1 MTLQIQGTIEQIRT
15 RLPASVASVEE
26 PPLLGAADPQ
36 TGRRLRVELR
46 AERLDWLPPVL
57 ASLDQ
62 PFIIERPDELRSLVT
77 ALADRLA
84 APPAKVRRTNDRS
97 GTVTWRPEGPSAG
110 RSPAADVADEVL
122 ADQDGDAD
130 AAEEED
136 QHPDGIQVGLDK
148 PERAD
153 DQPEQDDQGNRS
165 DVSAAHVT
173 VHLWENVERCSR
185 VYPERDGGTHQSVT
199 ALQPLSGHAV
209 VGGRVIG
216 AVAHVLA
223 VNPVPARSQM
233 GSSLGFHIILACFG
247 IAFAAVTMTAEWI
260 GIRRGD
266 AAALL
271 LARRWSKI
279 MAVLVAVGAVSG
291 TVLSYEMGLLWPG
304 LMGRFGAAIGFPFS
318 VEGIFFFLEAIFV
331 GVYLYGWRRL
341 PPWAHWWS
349 GMPIV
354 VAGILGAMS
363 VVAANSWMN
372 SPAGYTLS
380 HGKITNVSP
389 VSVFFNAST
398 PYETAHMVLA
408 AYMVT
413 GFLVAGVYAVGLLRG
428 RRDRYHRLGFAVP
441 FTIAGIAAPLQVM
454 MGDIIAR
461 FIAHNQPVKFAA
473 MEYVSATTRD
483 APEWLGGIL
492 INGHVYFGAAI
503 PAFDSILVGFS
514 PHTRV
519 IGWDSVPAA
528 QRPPLVT
535 LIHLSFDLMVGI
547 GFFLFAL
554 AAWQG
559 WWWWFHRRLLVTAWF
574 LVPAALSGVA
584 AVAAMEAGW
593 VVTEVGRQPWI
604 VYRVMLVSDAVTPS
618 SGVPVTLGVI
628 LALYAILTV
637 VSIGVPMIMSRRW
650 RREAPAEEEAEQVP
664 YGPSPARASPSGPP
678 ASPAVPRASSG
689 GPGAS

>member
-1 MTLQIQGTIEQIRT
+1 M
-15 RLPASVASVEE
+15 
-26 PPLLGAADPQ
+26 
-36 TGRRLRVELR
+36 
-46 AERLDWLPPVL
+46 
-57 ASLDQ
+57 
-62 PFIIERPDELRSLVT
+62 
-77 ALADRLA
+77 
-84 APPAKVRRTNDRS
+84 
-97 GTVTWRPEGPSAG
+97 
-110 RSPAADVADEVL
+110 
-122 ADQDGDAD
+122 
-130 AAEEED
+130 
-136 QHPDGIQVGLDK
+136 
-148 PERAD
+148 
-153 DQPEQDDQGNRS
+153 
-165 DVSAAHVT
+165 
-173 VHLWENVERCSR
+173 
-185 VYPERDGGTHQSVT
+185 
-199 ALQPLSGHAV
+199 
-209 VGGRVIG
+209 G

-223 VNPVPARSQM
+223 AGPVPARSQM

-247 IAFAAVTMTAEWI
+247 IAFAVVTMTAEWI

-271 LARRWSKI
+271 LARRWSKV

-304 LMGRFGAAIGFPFS
+304 LMGRFGSAIGVPFS

-331 GVYLYGWRRL
+331 GVYLYGWERL
-341 PPWAHWWS
+341 RPWAHWWS

-354 VAGILGAMS
+354 VAGVLGALS

-380 HGKITNVSP
+380 DGKITSVDP
-389 VSVFFNAST
+389 VSVFFNAAT

-473 MEYVSATTRD
+473 MEYVSKTSREV
-483 APEWLGGIL
+483 PEWIGGVF
-492 INGHVYFGAAI
+492 INGHVYLGASI

-514 PHTRV
+514 PHVRV
-519 IGWDSVPAA
+519 IGWDSVRPS
-528 QRPPLVT
+528 QRPPLVS
-535 LIHLSFDLMVGI
+535 LIHLSFDLMVGL
-547 GFFLFAL
+547 GFFLLAL

-559 WWWWFHRRLLVTAWF
+559 WWWWWHRRVLVTAWF
-574 LVPAALSGVA
+574 LVPAALGGVA

-604 VYRVMLVSDAVTPS
+604 VYRVLLVANSVTPS
-618 SGVPVTLGVI
+618 RGVPVTLGVT
-628 LALYAILTV
+628 LALYAVLTV

-650 RREAPAEEEAEQVP
+650 RQGPAAEEEAEQVP
-664 YGPSPARASPSGPP
+664 YGPPRADESHTGPT
-678 ASPAVPRASSG
+678 ASPAARRTPSG
-689 GPGAS
+689 GA

>member
-1 MTLQIQGTIEQIRT
+1 M
-15 RLPASVASVEE
+15 
-26 PPLLGAADPQ
+26 
-36 TGRRLRVELR
+36 
-46 AERLDWLPPVL
+46 
-57 ASLDQ
+57 
-62 PFIIERPDELRSLVT
+62 
-77 ALADRLA
+77 
-84 APPAKVRRTNDRS
+84 
-97 GTVTWRPEGPSAG
+97 
-110 RSPAADVADEVL
+110 
-122 ADQDGDAD
+122 
-130 AAEEED
+130 
-136 QHPDGIQVGLDK
+136 
-148 PERAD
+148 
-153 DQPEQDDQGNRS
+153 
-165 DVSAAHVT
+165 
-173 VHLWENVERCSR
+173 
-185 VYPERDGGTHQSVT
+185 
-199 ALQPLSGHAV
+199 
-209 VGGRVIG
+209 G

-271 LARRWSKI
+271 LARRWSKV

-354 VAGILGAMS
+354 VSGILGAMS

-380 HGKITNVSP
+380 HGKITSVDP

-473 MEYVSATTRD
+473 MEYVSSDHARRSRMAGRD
-483 APEWLGGIL
+483 PDQRPRLLRRRHPGVRLDLGRVL
-492 INGHVYFGAAI
+492 AAHPGHRLGQRARGAA
-503 PAFDSILVGFS
+503 
-514 PHTRV
+514 
-519 IGWDSVPAA
+519 AA
-528 QRPPLVT
+528 ASHAHPPELRPDGG
-535 LIHLSFDLMVGI
+535 H
-547 GFFLFAL
+547 
-554 AAWQG
+554 
-559 WWWWFHRRLLVTAWF
+559 RLL
-574 LVPAALSGVA
+574 PAS
-584 AVAAMEAGW
+584 
-593 VVTEVGRQPWI
+593 
-604 VYRVMLVSDAVTPS
+604 
-618 SGVPVTLGVI
+618 
-628 LALYAILTV
+628 
-637 VSIGVPMIMSRRW
+637 RW
-650 RREAPAEEEAEQVP
+650 RR
-664 YGPSPARASPSGPP
+664 GRA
-678 ASPAVPRASSG
+678 G
-689 GPGAS
+689 GGGSTAGCW

>member
-1 MTLQIQGTIEQIRT
+1 MGT
-15 RLPASVASVEE
+15 
-26 PPLLGAADPQ
+26 
-36 TGRRLRVELR
+36 
-46 AERLDWLPPVL
+46 
-57 ASLDQ
+57 
-62 PFIIERPDELRSLVT
+62 
-77 ALADRLA
+77 
-84 APPAKVRRTNDRS
+84 
-97 GTVTWRPEGPSAG
+97 
-110 RSPAADVADEVL
+110 
-122 ADQDGDAD
+122 
-130 AAEEED
+130 
-136 QHPDGIQVGLDK
+136 
-148 PERAD
+148 
-153 DQPEQDDQGNRS
+153 
-165 DVSAAHVT
+165 
-173 VHLWENVERCSR
+173 
-185 VYPERDGGTHQSVT
+185 
-199 ALQPLSGHAV
+199 
-209 VGGRVIG
+209 
-216 AVAHVLA
+216 
-223 VNPVPARSQM
+223 
-233 GSSLGFHIILACFG
+233 SLGFHIILACFG

-260 GIRRGD
+260 GIKRGD

-271 LARRWSKI
+271 LARRWSKV

-354 VAGILGAMS
+354 VAGVLGAMS

-380 HGKITNVSP
+380 HGRITRVDP
-389 VSVFFNAST
+389 VSVFFNPAT

-413 GFLVAGVYAVGLLRG
+413 GFVVAGVYAVGLLRG

-461 FIAHNQPVKFAA
+461 FIARNQPVKFAA
-473 MEYVSATTRD
+473 MEYVPKTTRNVS
-483 APEWLGGIL
+483 EWIGGIF
-492 INGHVYFGAAI
+492 INGHVYLGAAI
-503 PAFDSILVGFS
+503 PSFDSILVGFS

-519 IGWDSVPAA
+519 IGWDTVPPA
-528 QRPPLVT
+528 QRPALVT
-535 LIHLSFDLMVGI
+535 LIHLSFDLMVGL
-547 GFFLFAL
+547 GFFLLAL

-559 WWWWFHRRLLVTAWF
+559 WWWWFSRRLLMTPWF
-574 LVPAALSGVA
+574 LVPSALTGVA

-604 VYRVMLVSDAVTPS
+604 VYRVLLVSDSVTPA
-618 SGVPVTLGVI
+618 SGVTVTLGVI
-628 LALYAILTV
+628 LVLYAILTV

-650 RREAPAEEEAEQVP
+650 RLEGPAEEDAEQVP
-664 YGPSPARASPSGPP
+664 YGPTLTGARTSSSRPEGSVSPSPE
-678 ASPAVPRASSG
+678 AS
-689 GPGAS
+689 